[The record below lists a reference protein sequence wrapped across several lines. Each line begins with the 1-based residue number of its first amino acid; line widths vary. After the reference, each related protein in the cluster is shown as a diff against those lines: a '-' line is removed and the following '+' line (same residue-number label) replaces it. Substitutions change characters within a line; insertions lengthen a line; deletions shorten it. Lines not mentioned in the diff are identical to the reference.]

1 MEFVTRGF
9 PADLNVIKNSQLA
22 CMTRHAQITEQENSK
37 P

>member
-1 MEFVTRGF
+1 MAAEWQIT
-9 PADLNVIKNSQLA
+9 ADLNVIKNSQLA